1 MIRGT
6 TPSHILTIEGYDLTG
21 TRIYVTLSSG
31 RSKVTKT
38 NEDLTVSYENETT
51 SILLF
56 LTQED
61 TLGLPTGT
69 AEIQVR
75 WIDSDG
81 IAQATEIETIAV
93 DRVLWPK
100 VISYDGGD
108 GA

>member
-6 TPSHILTIEGYDLTG
+6 TPSHILTIEGYDLTE
-21 TRIYVTLSSG
+21 TRVYVTLSSG
-31 RSKVTKT
+31 FVRITKT
-38 NEDLTVSYENETT
+38 NEDLAIAYENETT

-61 TLGLPTGT
+61 TLGLPTGD
-69 AEIQVR
+69 AEVQVR
-75 WIDSDG
+75 WIDSNG
-81 IAQATEIETIAV
+81 IAQATEIEKISV
-93 DRVLWPK
+93 DRVLLPK